1 MDTHRRLDQFRR
13 EFTVR
18 QFTLDGVQ
26 WTYRAGGGGTH
37 TALLLTGALGLGE
50 LTFDLAL
57 VLGSQFRVLIPDYP
71 RGASTVEAMME
82 GLLELFFIENSRDAV
97 VIGSS
102 FGGLVAQA
110 FAARYAPYVRALVLS
125 HSGARRR
132 SRARNSRLASRILTV
147 MPSSLVRTLLRSVT
161 RRAVSGLENDAFWP
175 AYIASAAATLS
186 RDDVISRYRLAAD
199 LDATAEEIA
208 RRPDYPVLIIESD
221 NDPLAPAGA
230 KSGLRELYPN
240 AEIRIFKGTGHQ
252 TPILQPE
259 EYAAAIRMFLVR
271 EVCNV

>member
-18 QFTLDGVQ
+18 HFTLDGVQ
-26 WTYRAGGGGTH
+26 WTYRAGGSGTH

-50 LTFDLAL
+50 MSFDLAL

-71 RGASTVEAMME
+71 RAVVTVGSMME
-82 GLLELFFIENSRDAV
+82 GVLELLFVENSRDAV

-102 FGGLVAQA
+102 FGGLIAQA

-132 SRARNSRLASRILTV
+132 SRARNSRLASRIFTV
-147 MPSSLVRTLLRSVT
+147 MPSALAKTLMRSVT
-161 RRAVSGLENDAFWP
+161 RRAVSGLQNDPFWP
-175 AYIASAAATLS
+175 AYISSSAATLS
-186 RDDVISRYRLAAD
+186 RDDIVSRYKLAAD
-199 LDATAEEIA
+199 LDATAEEFV
-208 RRPDYPVLIIESD
+208 RKPDYPVMIIESD

-230 KSGLRELYPN
+230 RSGLRDLYPN
-240 AEIRIFKGTGHQ
+240 AEIRTFKGTRHQ

-259 EYAAAIRMFLVR
+259 EYAASIRMFLVR
-271 EVCNV
+271 EVRSA